1 LLSLFLSFS
10 RIYCNFI
17 TVKNAKIILANIVLI
32 AFLRADIPLDG
43 PWLFNIGDDT
53 SWSKV
58 SFNDSAWYS
67 IKVPGPWEN
76 QGFANYDG
84 FAWYRKYFDFDSALI
99 TQDSLYLHL
108 GIVRDAD
115 QVFINN
121 LLVGQNGLNEGQ
133 MTGDTAKFQYYVL
146 PANYLTKKNLIAVR
160 TFNRKGNGGMIQGPV
175 KIAAAPPQLSKSMEH
190 LQPHQSYSILTFSN
204 GIAVATYDVK
214 KCEFGNIRPHLYSQY
229 DEKTKTPTL
238 ITSARTILFK
248 ERREIPIT
256 ELANTAAGYIDGT
269 GIIYHQQKGKDLILT
284 QYAFSPF
291 SLDKPIWVFF
301 AILEGDSL
309 GSYTLNFEIV
319 DKNQNL
325 YVNKWSFQEQNRK
338 WLFVICYYDENPNAK
353 PYNVIRK
360 YKNEHPGFTAL
371 TDEIK
376 WWKNWHSTTIMPANI
391 NKTESVVYLQS
402 LVVLKMAQCREKFP
416 ARGQIISAFLP
427 SNLALA
433 TVTNMSCAIDA
444 LLLSGHIEEAL
455 STLQFLM
462 NGRCGKY
469 KHHKFGDSS
478 IGLGQNYAISV
489 NYYYGNGSEASNTG
503 DYGPEIYLAGFGT
516 VLWNLKQYVE
526 ITDDVKYLEYYWP
539 KISTEIADVLIN
551 LRDESGLLRADNGLF
566 NPGVA
571 KHYAYTTAAAYRG
584 LVDAAWLARMADDEQ
599 RASNYEEA
607 AIALHHQFELNLYNE
622 DQNSL
627 KGYMEGTSPGIPIDA
642 ASAFALLWVFTPQD
656 YICKGT
662 LSAFDKQLAINNGY
676 RRFPATKNK
685 PRNEWVPGDILL
697 SIINQRATNFKKT
710 ESLKRWITEQAY
722 QNFGLIP
729 EYLHFQDAVYV
740 EPAPLVGLS
749 TGLYVCSFW
758 GE

>member
-1 LLSLFLSFS
+1 
-10 RIYCNFI
+10 
-17 TVKNAKIILANIVLI
+17 VKNAKIILANIVLI
-32 AFLRADIPLDG
+32 AILRADILLDG

-58 SFNDSAWYS
+58 NFNDSAWYS
-67 IKVPGPWEN
+67 IKVPGSWEN

-84 FAWYRKYFDFDSALI
+84 FAWYRKYFDLDSALI
-99 TQDSLYLHL
+99 TQDSIYLHL

-115 QVFINN
+115 QIFINDS
-121 LLVGQNGLNEGQ
+121 LVGQNDLTESQ
-133 MTGDTAKFQYYVL
+133 ITGDTAKFQYYIF
-146 PANYLTKKNLIAVR
+146 PASYLTKKNLIAVR
-160 TFNRKGNGGMIQGPV
+160 IFNLKGNGGMIRGPV
-175 KIAAAPPQLSKSMEH
+175 KIAATPPQLSRSMEH
-190 LQPHQSYSILTFSN
+190 PRPHQSYSILTFSN
-204 GIAVATYDVK
+204 GIAVANYDVK
-214 KCEFGNIRPHLYSQY
+214 KCEFGNLRPHLYSQY
-229 DEKTKTPTL
+229 DEKNKTPTL
-238 ITSARTILFK
+238 ISSARTILFK

-269 GIIYHQQKGKDLILT
+269 GISYHQQKGRELILT

-309 GSYTLNFEIV
+309 GSYTLNFELAN
-319 DKNQNL
+319 KNQNL

-338 WLFVICYYDENPNAK
+338 WLFVVCYYNENPNVK

-371 TDEIK
+371 TEEIR

-391 NKTESVVYLQS
+391 SKTESTVYLQS
-402 LVVLKMAQCREKFP
+402 LVALKMAQCREKFP
-416 ARGQIISAFLP
+416 ARGQIISAFSP
-427 SNLALA
+427 SDLAFA
-433 TVTNMSCAIDA
+433 TVINMSCAIDA

-455 STLQFLM
+455 SALQFLM

-469 KHHKFGDSS
+469 KHYKFGDSS

-503 DYGPEIYLAGFGT
+503 DQGPTIYLAGFGT
-516 VLWNLKQYVE
+516 TLWNLKQYVE
-526 ITDDVKYLEYYWP
+526 ITDDIKFLEYYWP
-539 KISTEIADVLIN
+539 KISNEIADVLVN

-607 AIALHHQFELNLYNE
+607 AIAIHHQFELNLYNE

-642 ASAFALLWVFTPQD
+642 ASAYALLWVFTPQD

-662 LSAFDKQLAINNGY
+662 LNAFDKQLAVNNGY
-676 RRFPATKNK
+676 RRFPAAKNK
-685 PRNEWVPGDILL
+685 PGNEWVPGDILL
-697 SIINQRATNFKKT
+697 SIINQRATNFNKT
-710 ESLKRWITEQAY
+710 ESLKRWITEQAH

-729 EYLHFQDAVYV
+729 EYLHFQNADYI
-740 EPAPLVGLS
+740 EPVPLIGLGA
-749 TGLYVCSFW
+749 GLYVCSFW